1 MKFPVLV
8 VVRVLI
14 VYTRLGMLS
23 DMTRLEVSP
32 KESYLRYKVSSHLL
46 AYANDDSVLR
56 KLLGLSNNS
65 VSYFASLRKCF
76 GELETNSALILHI
89 G

>member
-1 MKFPVLV
+1 MKFSVLV
-8 VVRVLI
+8 VIRVLI
-14 VYTRLGMLS
+14 VYTSLEVLS
-23 DMTRLEVSP
+23 GMTRLEVSL

-46 AYANDDSVLR
+46 ACANDDSVLR

-65 VSYFASLRKCF
+65 VSYFANLRKCF

>member
-1 MKFPVLV
+1 MLV

-14 VYTRLGMLS
+14 VYTRLGVLS
-23 DMTRLEVSP
+23 NTTLLEVSP